1 MKNKNSFWIQLSYNM
16 KNYADQGG
24 CCCFPV
30 KTCLNKKVIAGK
42 QTAQLAVVFLV
53 RVVSGT
59 LLYCIARFLQN
70 LSTFLGYPRSA
81 NQYAWYVA
89 VKALV
94 LSLRS
99 IWCPHWNHMKV
110 NFRITRNNICSIRKH
125 TYFRYTR
132 VVLFDNVPEAICLAR
147 WKSIYQEK

>member
-81 NQYAWYVA
+81 NQYA
-89 VKALV
+89 
-94 LSLRS
+94 
-99 IWCPHWNHMKV
+99 
-110 NFRITRNNICSIRKH
+110 
-125 TYFRYTR
+125 
-132 VVLFDNVPEAICLAR
+132 
-147 WKSIYQEK
+147 